1 MKLSPLQCVFIFLII
16 QSQVWP
22 VGAPSGWLLHGSASS
37 YHSLSWVLFSGS
49 DLLGSPLLLFPVPAP
64 DSTIAPRSLVLSS
77 AGARTGAPQEPGGL
91 AAVWLCSSPAFSGV
105 HTNTFNA
112 SRHHRLL
119 PEVSLSTFSDDGKC
133 GSPVLHELTC
143 QIHISKVSHLPAP
156 P

>member
-1 MKLSPLQCVFIFLII
+1 MYIYFLNHTVPGLASGSPFGLASAWFSKFLPFSELGLVF
-16 QSQVWP
+16 W
-22 VGAPSGWLLHGSASS
+22 H
-37 YHSLSWVLFSGS
+37 S
-49 DLLGSPLLLFPVPAP
+49 DLLGSPRLLFPAPAP
-64 DSTIAPRSLVLSS
+64 DSTIAPRSLVLSG
-77 AGARTGAPQEPGGL
+77 AGARTGAPQELGGL

-112 SRHHRLL
+112 SQHHRLL

-143 QIHISKVSHLPAP
+143 QIHMSKMSHLPAP